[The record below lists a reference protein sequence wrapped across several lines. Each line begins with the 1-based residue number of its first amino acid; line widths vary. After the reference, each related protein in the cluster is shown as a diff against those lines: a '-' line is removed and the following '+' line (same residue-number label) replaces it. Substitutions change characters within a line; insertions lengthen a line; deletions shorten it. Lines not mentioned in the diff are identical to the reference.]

1 VGGQPVKVV
10 QGRRGVDAGGE
21 AEETE
26 GSTRKVGRSP
36 RKEVSG
42 SPMGTSQDGEG
53 LRWRSLERL
62 PTVSCLMVRPL
73 KAISVPTTR
82 NNELLRLDQPS
93 APSTTWMR
101 DVSGET

>member
-1 VGGQPVKVV
+1 VV

-26 GSTRKVGRSP
+26 ESTRKVGRSP

-82 NNELLRLDQPS
+82 NNEL
-93 APSTTWMR
+93 STTR
-101 DVSGET
+101 PTLCFVDDVDALHVSGET